1 MTVNLRKVLVILAG
15 FGACVIAAWVTFSIR
30 QASPGALLRR
40 LPAGG
45 ALVLSV
51 DFAALRNAGILNL
64 LGGAGVGEDP
74 EYQAFVQKTK
84 FNYKQ
89 DLDLALAAFGASG
102 KYMLLKGRFDWNSL
116 EAYARAQ
123 GGGCADG
130 LCKMQGSTPDRKIS
144 FFKLQS
150 GVMALAVSPDD
161 GAALRMKASGPE
173 RTISADQQAP
183 VWLQIPPSALKS
195 GENLPDG
202 TLPFAHTVDSADTIL
217 LAFQPEGKGLAAKLD
232 VVCRSEQD
240 AIAMS
245 LQLTKITGLLKRMI
259 EAEHQHPNPADF
271 SGVLTSGSFR
281 SQGNRVYGYWPID
294 KSFVANLAANEH
306 Q

>member
-1 MTVNLRKVLVILAG
+1 MVA
-15 FGACVIAAWVTFSIR
+15 IAAGLCAVVISAGITYLNR
-30 QASPGALLRR
+30 QASPGSLLRR
-40 LPAGG
+40 LPYGD
-45 ALVLSV
+45 ALILSV
-51 DFAALRNAGILNL
+51 DFAALRNAGILNM
-64 LGGAGVGEDP
+64 LGGVGVTEDP
-74 EYQAFVQKTK
+74 EYQTFVQKTK

-89 DLDLALAAFGASG
+89 DLDLAIAAFGPSG

-116 EAYARAQ
+116 EAYAQAQ
-123 GGGCADG
+123 GGGCVNG
-130 LCKMQGSTPDRKIS
+130 LCKMTGSTPDRKIS

-161 GAALRMKASGPE
+161 GAALRMKVAGPE
-173 RTISADQQAP
+173 RPLSADQQAP
-183 VWLQIPPSALKS
+183 IWLQIPPSALKT

-202 TLPFAHTVDSADTIL
+202 TLPFAHTVDNADAIL
-217 LAFQPEGKGLAAKLD
+217 LAFQPEGKGIAAKLD

-271 SGVLTSGSFR
+271 SGVLTSGSFHSVGR
-281 SQGNRVYGYWPID
+281 KVYGYWPID
-294 KSFVANLAANEH
+294 RSFVENLGGK
-306 Q
+306 